1 MTIRFNIK
9 LGLEEI
15 ENELE
20 LTESLLTEETPE
32 AIDSFSLSD
41 ISSDLRE
48 VQGDTQEVFQAMDTV
63 TCLESIANELFNSLE
78 KGGLQQSNLKIVD
91 LSLESLLMP
100 IGIKSISLES
110 FDNPIDNVSNTKLA
124 IESIFGKIVSIIKA
138 IITSIK
144 RGIEWIQK
152 FIRHIFNKFEAF
164 KSKIKTIRLA
174 LVKTTKDTASEKQF
188 KSKNVIRFLQSGDK
202 FDLPKELI
210 GLTKFSKDYFT
221 HVNNESKKL
230 VMNVNEIVKAIP
242 DKDIESILNKKLD
255 LKPSPGLKPGLIEG
269 KSLKSDNV
277 SGFISEDT
285 FPNNVNIFIA
295 LPKDDLSN
303 DDWNE
308 AAKESEFTI
317 HSDAKEDK
325 TITDI
330 SILDKKDINIV
341 LTNLEALCNESI
353 NSKKDYNDFIKSKN
367 SLVKDLE
374 YAVTKYSSS
383 KTQADSGSYI
393 TSINARMRLL
403 DNIYVN
409 GTAHFS
415 NYITK
420 VLSSGI
426 AYTDFCVKAYA

>member
-1 MTIRFNIK
+1 MNNRFNIK

-15 ENELE
+15 EDEVVDTNVTLI
-20 LTESLLTEETPE
+20 EETFEPIE
-32 AIDSFSLSD
+32 TFSLSD
-41 ISSDLRE
+41 ISSDIRE
-48 VQGDTQEVFQAMDTV
+48 VEGDTEEVSQAMDTV
-63 TCLESIANELFNSLE
+63 TCLESIARELSNSLE
-78 KGGLQQSNLKIVD
+78 RGGLQKSNLKIVD
-91 LSLESLLMP
+91 LSLESLLIP
-100 IGIKSISLES
+100 IGIKNISLQS
-110 FDNPIDNVSNTKLA
+110 FDNPIDNVTNTKLA

-144 RGIEWIQK
+144 RGIEWVQK
-152 FIRHIFNKFEAF
+152 FIRHIFNKFEVF
-164 KSKIKTIRLA
+164 KSNIKTIRLA
-174 LVKTTKDTASEKQF
+174 LIKTTKDTPSEKQF
-188 KSKNVIRFLQSGDK
+188 KSKNVIRFLKSDDA

-230 VMNVNEIVKAIP
+230 VTSINEIIKAIP
-242 DKDIESILNKKLD
+242 DKDIESILNKKLE
-255 LKPSPGLKPGLIEG
+255 LKPSPGLKLGLIEG
-269 KSLKSDNV
+269 KALKSDNV
-277 SGFISEDT
+277 SGFVSENT
-285 FPNNVNIFIA
+285 FPNNVNIFIV

-303 DDWNE
+303 DDWNT
-308 AAKESEFTI
+308 AVKESEFTI
-317 HSDAKEDK
+317 HSDTKEEK

-341 LTNLEALCNESI
+341 LTNLEELCNESI

-374 YAVTKYSSS
+374 YAVTKYSNS